1 MGGAFGAFRNL
12 FGGSKPTPQT
22 FNPADT
28 IGAPGF
34 RAYNGQVQSEE
45 RDPDMASSRR
55 FQEFSEMLANTPI
68 IAASCRYFL
77 NLLSKSGW
85 NIEPSDPNSAAA
97 KEMADWLWDTINDM
111 DTPWSRVVRRAGMFT
126 FHGFQVQE
134 WTSKRREDGSIG
146 LLDIE
151 ARPQVTIERWEFDPA
166 GRVIG
171 AWQRVPQSG
180 REVFLPRHK
189 IVYLVDDAMADT
201 PIGIGLFRHLVEPH
215 RRLAKFQLLEAYAFE
230 TNLRG
235 TPLIRMP
242 IEELQAQ
249 VKAGTLSD
257 AEYKLRTDGVRR
269 LVHSHFRTPSQG
281 FMFDSATYRDKGED
295 QSPSSVAKWSIEL
308 LTGDAAGLPE
318 NAAAINR
325 LNREMAIVL
334 GTEGLLLGNE
344 NGTQAL
350 SRDKSHSF
358 SLRVEATQ
366 TEMAEGFEKDIR
378 DQLWDLNGFDP
389 KLKPKMKPDPIQ
401 FRDPAQLTQAIL
413 DLSQAGAVLLPN
425 DPVINVI
432 RGVLGLPAAPEM
444 EEMDPEMLPRPRAK
458 PDDTGPAP
466 RDPNSEDD
474 QVDIA

>member
-1 MGGAFGAFRNL
+1 MGGFGAAFRSI
-12 FGGSKPTPQT
+12 FGGKAVSEKFTPT
-22 FNPADT
+22 DT
-28 IGAPGF
+28 IGGPGF
-34 RAYNGQVQSEE
+34 RSYGGLLQSEE
-45 RDPDMASSRR
+45 RDRDMASSKR
-55 FQEFSEMLANTPI
+55 FEEFSEMLANTPI
-68 IAASCRYFL
+68 VAASCRYYL

-134 WTSKRREDGSIG
+134 WTSKRRDDGSIG

-151 ARPQVTIERWEFDPA
+151 ARPQVTIERWEFDEA

-171 AWQRVPQSG
+171 CWQRIPQTG
-180 REVFLPRHK
+180 REVFLPRKK
-189 IVYLVDDAMADT
+189 IVYLVDDAISDT

-215 RRLAKFQLLEAYAFE
+215 RRLAKFQLLEAYGFE

-235 TPLIRMP
+235 TPLFRAP
-242 IEELQAQ
+242 LEELGAL
-249 VKAGTLSD
+249 VKSGAISQG
-257 AEYKLRTDGVRR
+257 EYDRRTEGVRR
-269 LVHSHFRTPSQG
+269 LVKSHFRSPSTG
-281 FMFDSATYRDKGED
+281 FMFDSATYRDKGENV
-295 QSPSSVAKWSIEL
+295 SPSTVAKWGIEL
-308 LTGDAAGLPE
+308 LTGDGAGLAE

-358 SLRVEATQ
+358 SLRVEASQ
-366 TEMAEGFEKDIR
+366 GEMAEGFEKDIR
-378 DQLWDLNGFDP
+378 DQLWELNGFDP
-389 KLKPKMKPDPIQ
+389 ELKPQMKPDPIQ
-401 FRDPAQLTQAIL
+401 FRDPSQVTQGIL
-413 DLSQAGAVLLPN
+413 DLAQSGAPLAPN
-425 DPVINVI
+425 DPAIDVI
-432 RGVLGLPAAPEM
+432 RSLFGLPAAPEV